1 MIRMIQ
7 SKSAA
12 HAKSYFAEALSKADY
27 YVNDQE
33 VKGRIHG
40 KLAERLKISGE
51 ATKEIFDMLCENTN
65 PLTKGQLTARND
77 ERRTVGYDINFHCP
91 KSVSVLHCLSKDD
104 TILKA
109 FEKSYQETM
118 LDIQNDAMTRVRKD
132 GQDNDRK
139 TSELVWADFIHQTAR
154 PVDGRAPDPHLH
166 SHCFVFNATFDDK
179 EAEFKAVQFRF
190 IKRDMPFYQAC
201 FHKRLADN
209 LIEKGFDIQ
218 RTDKSF
224 EVVNVP
230 KKVLDLFS
238 KRTDEIGRIAKEQG
252 ITDAKEK
259 AELGARTR
267 SKKQNGMSMDEL
279 KTEWRK
285 QIAELGEKESQGEP
299 KVWFAPEREK
309 IDFAPSQCIDF
320 ALEHC
325 FDKKSVISERR
336 LLETAYRHALG
347 SPKTTLDM
355 INDSFRNDKR
365 VILLNEYGE
374 TVCTTHEVFK
384 EEKRMVELAK
394 EGKGQ
399 IMPLYTKAPPIALN
413 GQQKAAVEEVL
424 TTSNMV
430 SIIRGAAGTGKTTL
444 THEAYKHMKAVG
456 KEVTFVAPTAEA
468 SRGVL
473 RREGFESANTVSALI
488 FNREMQQNLKG
499 QVLWVDEAGLIGT
512 KDMKALLEITK
523 EQNARLILSGDTKQH
538 SSVARGDALRI
549 LNTVAGIKA
558 VEVNKIYR
566 QKPEDYRSVVESLS
580 KGNVKDG
587 FEKLNKMGGI
597 IEIDPL
603 NPTAKLVE
611 QYMNL
616 TKKGKVALVISPTH
630 RHADEVTDGIRRQ
643 LKANRKLGKKEI
655 KALRLTDLKF
665 TDAQKKDTR
674 NYSQGQVIQ
683 LNQNVTG
690 MPRGSRW
697 KVDHVE
703 NHLVRLKNEQGF
715 IQFLPWDKP
724 DFFTVFNQS
733 EVALAKGDKIRVTKL
748 CSDENGK
755 RLENGQVF
763 TVEKV
768 SKKGDITIRNN
779 ISKAKYEINQNFGH
793 LSHAHCITSQTSQ
806 SKTVD
811 YVLSSQPADT
821 FPASDA
827 KQFYVTVSRAREGAF
842 VFTDDK
848 EKLLEHVA
856 RLRDRLSA
864 MEAVKYLTPIEK
876 HLKIHQLQKAHL
888 ASEFKKPTTK
898 KDKDHDYER

>member
-7 SKSAA
+7 SKSAG

-33 VKGRIHG
+33 VKGHIQG
-40 KLAERLKISGE
+40 KIAERLKISGE
-51 ATKEIFDMLCENTN
+51 ATKEIFDMLCDNIN

-91 KSVSVLHCLSKDD
+91 KSVSILHCLSNDD
-104 TILKA
+104 TILIA

-118 LDIQNDAMTRVRKD
+118 LDIQNDAMTRVRKN
-132 GQDNDRK
+132 GQDNDRE
-139 TSELVWADFIHQTAR
+139 TGELVWADFVHQTAR
-154 PVDGRAPDPHLH
+154 PVQNFAPDPHLH
-166 SHCFVFNATFDDK
+166 SHCFVFNATFDEK
-179 EAEFKAVQFRF
+179 EGEFKAAQFRF
-190 IKRDMPFYQAC
+190 IKRDMPFYQAR

-209 LIEKGFDIQ
+209 LIEKGFDVQ

-238 KRTDEIGRIAKEQG
+238 KRTDEIGRIAKEKG

-285 QIAELGEKESQGEP
+285 QIADLGERESQGDA

-309 IDFAPSQCIDF
+309 VHFEPSQCVDF

-325 FDKKSVISERR
+325 FDKKSVIAERR

-347 SPKTTLDM
+347 CPKTTLDM
-355 INDSFRNDKR
+355 ITKTFRKDQR

-374 TVCTTHEVFK
+374 TVCTTHEVLK
-384 EEKRMVELAK
+384 EEKRMVELAR

-399 IMPLYTKAPPIALN
+399 IMPLYTKAPQIALN

-424 TTSNMV
+424 TTSNRV

-444 THEAYKHMKAVG
+444 THEAYKHFKEAG
-456 KEVTFVAPTAEA
+456 KEVTFLAPTAEA

-473 RREGFESANTVSALI
+473 RKEGFENANTVSKLI
-488 FNREMQQNLKG
+488 QDREMQEKLKG

-538 SSVARGDALRI
+538 ASVARGDALRI
-549 LNTVAGIKA
+549 LNTVAGIKP

-566 QKPEDYRSVVESLS
+566 QKPEDYRSVVESLA
-580 KGNVKDG
+580 KGNVKVG

-603 NPTAKLVE
+603 YPTAKLVE
-611 QYMNL
+611 QYL
-616 TKKGKVALVISPTH
+616 SITKKGKEALVISPTH
-630 RHADEVTDGIRRQ
+630 KHADEVTEGIRKQ
-643 LKANRKLGKKEI
+643 LKASRKLGKKEI
-655 KALRLTDLKF
+655 KAVRLTDLRF

-674 NYSQGQVIQ
+674 NYSLGQVVQ
-683 LNQNVTG
+683 LNQNLTG

-697 KVDHVE
+697 KIDHVE
-703 NHLVRLKNEQGF
+703 NHLVRLKNEQGD

-724 DFFTVFNQS
+724 DQFTVFKQS
-733 EVALAKGDKIRVTKL
+733 EVALAKGDKVRVTKL
-748 CSDENGK
+748 CINEDGK

-779 ISKAKYEINQNFGH
+779 VSKAKYEITDNFGH

-848 EKLLEHVA
+848 EKLLEHVS

-864 MEAVKYLTPIEK
+864 MEAVKYLSPHEK
-876 HLKIHQLQKAHL
+876 HLKIHQLQKAQL
-888 ASEFKKPTTK
+888 TTEFKQPSTK
-898 KDKDHDYER
+898 KDKNNEYER